1 MIFVF
6 LPSYLSSDVMRGRI
20 GDGFVDE
27 YAYTINC
34 INSIIFLPIVVLIGY
49 YTDRV
54 GTMPFISVSTFVIAL
69 LSPFLFYGLAMST
82 SSYMN
87 WFLQFVL
94 VLCCVPLW
102 GCIFYWYINKL
113 LPDPRTRVTIYGVGY
128 NLGAAFFGG
137 TASLI
142 ATTFVEETGAINGM
156 ILSGI
161 WMSVMAVLCV
171 GTVFYTEFCER
182 PMDKKEN
189 DQNNVP
195 IEKAGIKGYY
205 QNSFTSTWHLNPKY
219 RTLDTIDEAGESNDE
234 DNDGFNSSEEN
245 DISTYDQHKS
255 PKRYG

>member
-6 LPSYLSSDVMRGRI
+6 LPSYLSSEVMRGRI
-20 GDGFVDE
+20 EDGFVDY

-34 INSIIFLPIVVLIGY
+34 INSIIFLPIIVIIGY

-54 GTMPFISVSTFVIAL
+54 GTMPFISVSTFVTAL

-87 WFLQFVL
+87 WFLQFVS
-94 VLCCVPLW
+94 VMTCVPLW

-142 ATTFVEETGAINGM
+142 GTSFVEATGPINGI

-161 WMSVMAVLCV
+161 WMSVMAVVCMA
-171 GTVFYTEFCER
+171 TVCYTEFCDEESI
-182 PMDKKEN
+182 KKM
-189 DQNNVP
+189 
-195 IEKAGIKGYY
+195 
-205 QNSFTSTWHLNPKY
+205 FML
-219 RTLDTIDEAGESNDE
+219 TI
-234 DNDGFNSSEEN
+234 
-245 DISTYDQHKS
+245 Y
-255 PKRYG
+255 